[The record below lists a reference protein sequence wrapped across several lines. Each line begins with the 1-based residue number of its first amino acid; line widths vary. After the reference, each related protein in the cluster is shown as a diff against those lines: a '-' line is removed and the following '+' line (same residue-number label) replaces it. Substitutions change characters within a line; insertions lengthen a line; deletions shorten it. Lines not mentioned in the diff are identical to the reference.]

1 MRTISP
7 EIKSGRKPRFCVRC
21 RESSKI
27 ERPWLPS
34 PGPRPEGRPLGILRL
49 FYAQRRAMTTL
60 PPHLDQLIHRAPPRW
75 SSSSDLNRAGPW
87 LTSEAAAVAL
97 RAPETSS
104 SPITKVRLRE
114 ADENPCIRSPLT
126 WRHVLRAQAAAA
138 GSSLRK
144 PRILAEAGRSDPL
157 GFPPDHQLQAHV
169 IGSPGRLHLGA
180 EARAEDARSWASG
193 APRSASRGSCCR
205 WPCRQVARAQW
216 YPAAGTP
223 LIRSQLT
230 VGRWSGLVRRLA
242 APEELRQ
249 PQARILDDSRFRTRD
264 PILRRSCRWPLRALG
279 LVL

>member
-1 MRTISP
+1 MRNVA
-7 EIKSGRKPRFCVRC
+7 G
-21 RESSKI
+21 
-27 ERPWLPS
+27 LPAH
-34 PGPRPEGRPLGILRL
+34 G
-49 FYAQRRAMTTL
+49 
-60 PPHLDQLIHRAPPRW
+60 
-75 SSSSDLNRAGPW
+75 
-87 LTSEAAAVAL
+87 
-97 RAPETSS
+97 APELVSRCVNIAEQHLPT
-104 SPITKVRLRE
+104 
-114 ADENPCIRSPLT
+114 NPALVTCPLT
-126 WRHVLRAQAAAA
+126 RRRVLRAQAAAA
-138 GSSLRK
+138 GSSLRR
-144 PRILAEAGRSDPL
+144 PRILAEAGQSDPL

-264 PILRRSCRWPLRALG
+264 PILRGSCRRPLRALG